1 MGLRAEWVGGVGS
14 WGAEGVGRGGGGEA
28 ANNLIRPKTWLTA
41 TGK

>member
-1 MGLRAEWVGGVGS
+1 MVQGAGVQRG
-14 WGAEGVGRGGGGEA
+14 WDGEGREGVEA